1 MSGSSKK
8 AVAAQTQ
15 ADGPAVATP
24 EEFVQRLTASGLMTA
39 EEVRGVLDTI
49 SPAPKDA
56 AFLARALVGHK
67 KLTAYQA
74 KRLYHDQTRGLVLGD
89 YIILEELGQGG
100 MGMVFKARHKLM
112 KRTVALKVLPASMT
126 KSPERVKRF
135 HREVVAAARLSH
147 SNIVTAHDAGQDKGV
162 HYLVMEYVEGADLH
176 AVVRKRG
183 RLPVATS
190 VDYILQAAR
199 GLEYAHAQGVVHR
212 DIKPSNLLLDQQGTV
227 KVLDLGLARFEQT
240 TGEPEPQSAGE
251 GQLTESGAVMGTIDF
266 MAPEQA
272 LDSRK
277 ADQRSD
283 IYSLGCSLYYLLTG
297 QSVYRGDTVMKRL
310 LAHREQPIPDLRQAC
325 VSVFAE
331 LERVFR
337 RMVAKQ
343 PEDRY
348 ESMSQVIADL
358 EQCTQEN
365 AGTNASDL
373 SLGLTQ
379 GEDPM
384 GWLDAA
390 SEPAVGG
397 SDRKAVGQPLVETI
411 DYQSEQHTATEVR
424 EPSLRQKSPEK
435 VRRPLWLAG
444 LVVGAVALV
453 LSVVVLKLKTP
464 VGTLVIEVDQPGA
477 EVSVDNDKFTI
488 TTAPDK
494 SPVEI
499 RVDEGEHALVVTKDG
514 FESVTRKFAIK
525 SGQKEILRVHLEPP
539 KPKVVAKERPV
550 SEPTAN
556 LQRQDPSPQ
565 SLAPKTLGNGYGLEF
580 GGRSSYVMTPV
591 IYDGS
596 HDLTVE
602 VWVVPY
608 VFYSDLAHLLCTN
621 NEIGGVTLEL
631 NREKGYC
638 WGTHSGQGDWQ
649 HLYCQPIRFHL
660 PVHLA
665 GVRKEDGWSLYVN
678 GTLAEKLESSHPGS
692 DQPFTIG
699 GRSGVADFSGWM
711 DQVHIS
717 EAARYQGEFTPP
729 RRFEPDE
736 NTIVL
741 YHFDEGEGTIA
752 HDASGNGNDGQI
764 HDCRW
769 VQAGNENPLQG
780 LAPGSPRLP
789 DGRRWQ
795 VETHN
800 ASDCGTRNQLEPR
813 RQADRLR
820 NWQTDSGSTTPPRSS
835 WSICLRVTPTLLS
848 ERNSVP
854 RAAGSLP
861 AAMTPPCAFGTCRP
875 ASRGR
880 VLSGHTAAVRDLDWS
895 PNGQR
900 LVSCAGW
907 GDSTVRVWNVDGSLQ
922 TSWQWW
928 GALERVSWSPDGK
941 KIVVGRDSGRAQIR
955 SPDGTEITEIGS
967 GKVVSEPTWS
977 SDGKYIV
984 AGYGDKTKQ
993 VVRLWDTKTWKIVP
1007 EPMLGP
1013 ELPLFANDF
1022 AWSADGRWVF
1032 VRTQSAKLFGWDLE
1046 ANQHHYYGNAWDG
1059 GSIACHPDGSEFV
1072 FCYRQN
1078 HLRFKNPTTKLT
1090 TRELGNSVDFDG
1102 AVRLAVLPGHGKDVT
1117 RALEASS
1124 LFWTPKGKVVAV
1136 LATKGA
1142 DEMLTAISSSPQD
1155 RLLALGRSA
1164 GLVQLVAS
1172 DKQPVDLEGH
1182 LAPVQALAFNAT
1194 GTLLASGRRRCDG
1207 SDLEFGE

>member
-227 KVLDLGLARFEQT
+227 KVLDLGLARFEQA
-240 TGEPEPQSAGE
+240 TGEPEPHSAGE

-297 QSVYRGDTVMKRL
+297 ESVYRGDTVMKRL

-325 VSVFAE
+325 ASVFAE
-331 LERVFR
+331 LDRVFQ

-348 ESMSQVIADL
+348 ESMSQAIADL

-365 AGTNASDL
+365 ASTDASDL
-373 SLGLTQ
+373 PLGLTQ

-390 SEPAVGG
+390 SEQAVGA

-424 EPSLRQKSPEK
+424 EPSPRQKAPEK
-435 VRRPLWLAG
+435 ARRPFWLAG
-444 LVVGAVALV
+444 LVVVAVALV
-453 LSVVVLKLKTP
+453 LSVVVLKFKTP
-464 VGTLVIEVDQPGA
+464 AGTLVIEVDQPGA
-477 EVSVDNDKFTI
+477 EVSVDNDKLTI
-488 TTAPDK
+488 TTPPDK

-499 RVDEGEHALVVTKDG
+499 RVDEGAHTLVVTKGG
-514 FESVTRKFAIK
+514 FESVTREFAIK
-525 SGQKEILRVHLEPP
+525 SGQKEILRVRLEPP
-539 KPKVVAKERPV
+539 KPKVVANERPV
-550 SEPTAN
+550 LEPTAG

-565 SLAPKTLGNGYGLEF
+565 SLAPKTLGDGYGLEF
-580 GGRSSYVMTPV
+580 DGRSGYVMTPV

-608 VFYSDLAHLLCTN
+608 SPNSEWQHLVSN
-621 NEIGGVTLEL
+621 FGNEKGGLSLEL
-631 NREKGYC
+631 NRNKGYC
-638 WGTHSGQGDWQ
+638 LAFWGRSQGDVP
-649 HLYCQPIRFHL
+649 HIYSLPIRFHL

-665 GVRKEDGWSLYVN
+665 GVREKDEWSLYVN
-678 GTLAEKLESSHPGS
+678 GTLAGKSESDHEMSG
-692 DQPFTIG
+692 QPFTLG
-699 GRSGVADFSGWM
+699 GTAGGASFSGWL

-717 EAARYQGEFTPP
+717 KAARYQDEFTPP

-752 HDASGNGNDGQI
+752 HDASGNGNDGKI
-764 HDCRW
+764 YDCCW

-789 DGRRWQ
+789 DDRRWQ
-795 VETHN
+795 VEMHTPRIVAHGLSWSPDGKQI
-800 ASDCGTRNQLEPR
+800 ACGTG
-813 RQADRLR
+813 RLIR
-820 NWQTDSGSTTPPRSS
+820 VYDAATLKLVHLFAGHAHAAKRTQFCPQGRWLASCSYDTTVRLWDLQTGKPGP
-835 WSICLRVTPTLLS
+835 ILC
-848 ERNSVP
+848 
-854 RAAGSLP
+854 
-861 AAMTPPCAFGTCRP
+861 
-875 ASRGR
+875 
-880 VLSGHTAAVRDLDWS
+880 GHITAVNDLDWS
-895 PNGQR
+895 RDGQR
-900 LVSCAGW
+900 LASCAGW
-907 GDSTVRVWNVDGSLQ
+907 HDSTVRVWSIEGSLQ
-922 TSWQWW
+922 ASWACG
-928 GALERVSWSPDGK
+928 GALENVSWSPDGE
-941 KIVVGRDSGRAQIR
+941 KIALSRDCGPAQIR
-955 SPDGTEITEIGS
+955 SPDGTEIAEIGN
-967 GKVVSEPTWS
+967 GDYVCNAAWS
-977 SDGKYIV
+977 PDGKYIV

-1013 ELPLFANDF
+1013 EYPLFRERLYLECRWALGLCSNTVCKTVWLGFGGQPASLLRQCLERRLNRLPPRWLRVRLLLSIGPFERQELRDEDHHPGNWRQLRPRYLLDKGSGRWQRCRADLGV
-1022 AWSADGRWVF
+1022 AWLHSASRQQGARRPSNNGRRQETDCHRFQSPNAALGVGPLRRRSAIGALWQTADGF
-1032 VRTQSAKLFGWDLE
+1032 
-1046 ANQHHYYGNAWDG
+1046 G
-1059 GSIACHPDGSEFV
+1059 GSSRSSGSFGV
-1072 FCYRQN
+1072 QR
-1078 HLRFKNPTTKLT
+1078 R
-1090 TRELGNSVDFDG
+1090 GN
-1102 AVRLAVLPGHGKDVT
+1102 T
-1117 RALEASS
+1117 
-1124 LFWTPKGKVVAV
+1124 
-1136 LATKGA
+1136 
-1142 DEMLTAISSSPQD
+1142 
-1155 RLLALGRSA
+1155 A
-1164 GLVQLVAS
+1164 GL
-1172 DKQPVDLEGH
+1172 
-1182 LAPVQALAFNAT
+1182 
-1194 GTLLASGRRRCDG
+1194 GRRRCDG